1 MKKIFSALGLL
12 IICSCT
18 LKSPAQ
24 ASYVFKQAFKTE
36 AKVATKVTAKRTI
49 KVVTEKVLREI
60 PKGLEALKV
69 VKRADG
75 GLEPLYK
82 NLDSKVVKGAEK
94 YNKALL
100 VERRKAIAP
109 YMQFPTT
116 EQLGKVSEKT
126 LNLGKKADAAVLRG
140 NMLKTMSP
148 NAAEVVK
155 GFGGTAAHHIV
166 EGTDVAA
173 KKSRKIFQ
181 KFGIDINHPANGIFL
196 PTDEKSVFK
205 GCLHKTSHTDE
216 YSKYVYNA
224 ISKCKSKNEVIA
236 KLSELKHEIYSGK
249 LNLQGPAQTINK
261 NKLIFN

>member
-1 MKKIFSALGLL
+1 MNKLL
-12 IICSCT
+12 ITIALLIGCSMPLAT
-18 LKSPAQ
+18 SAQ
-24 ASYVFKQAFKTE
+24 TSYIAKRLFKQE
-36 AKVATKVTAKRTI
+36 AKSATKAAAKRTI
-49 KVVTEKVLREI
+49 KTVTKEVLSEI

-82 NLDSKVVKGAEK
+82 NLDKKAVKGAEK

-100 VERRKAIAP
+100 IERRKAVAP

-116 EQLGKVSEKT
+116 EQLSKVNEKS
-126 LNLGKKADAAVLRG
+126 LSFGKKADAAVLRS

-148 NAAEVVK
+148 NAANVVK

-173 KKSRKIFQ
+173 KKSRQILQ
-181 KFGIDINHPANGIFL
+181 KFGVDINHPANGIFL
-196 PTDEKSVFK
+196 PTDNNSIFK

-224 ISKCKSKNEVIA
+224 ISKCKCRNEVIA
-236 KLSELKHEIYSGK
+236 KLSELKHEIFSGK
-249 LNLQGPAQTINK
+249 LNLQGPTQVINK